1 MNLHELSEIPT
12 WDWPDDAADVLL
24 AALRD
29 RTASLADRQLVAH
42 LVAEID
48 VMDDD
53 FATALLAI
61 ANDRDEDV
69 DLRAAAAIALG
80 PSLEYADILDPEE
93 LAEEEAFS
101 AGTIR
106 RVEEALHALYD
117 AKDSPDVLR
126 RAALEGSVR
135 APREWHED
143 AVRAAHA
150 SPDPAWRLSAVFCLR
165 YVDGFAPL
173 ILEALDSA
181 DPQMR
186 YQAVC
191 AAGEQE
197 LEEAWPHVLAVLQ
210 QPAPDRDLLMAAIDA
225 AARIRPEEAIEFIDP
240 FTDSPDADIAETA
253 LDAMAM
259 ARALSGEGDE
269 EF

>member
-1 MNLHELSEIPT
+1 
-12 WDWPDDAADVLL
+12 
-24 AALRD
+24 
-29 RTASLADRQLVAH
+29 
-42 LVAEID
+42 
-48 VMDDD
+48 
-53 FATALLAI
+53 
-61 ANDRDEDV
+61 
-69 DLRAAAAIALG
+69 
-80 PSLEYADILDPEE
+80 
-93 LAEEEAFS
+93 
-101 AGTIR
+101 
-106 RVEEALHALYD
+106 LHALYD

-135 APREWHED
+135 APRAWHED

-173 ILEALDSA
+173 ILEALASDN
-181 DPQMR
+181 PQMR

-225 AARIRPEEAIEFIDP
+225 AARIRPEEAIEVIDP
-240 FTDSPDADIAETA
+240 FTNSPDADVAETA